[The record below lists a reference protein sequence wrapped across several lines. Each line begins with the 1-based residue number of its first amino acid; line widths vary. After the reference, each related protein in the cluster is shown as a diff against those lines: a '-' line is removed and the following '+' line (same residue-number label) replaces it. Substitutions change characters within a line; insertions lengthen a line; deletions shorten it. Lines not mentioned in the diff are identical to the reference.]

1 MCVFNGQI
9 LGANA
14 DGIFIHSGNK
24 DNEENIEAYFEL
36 PSFNYESARQK
47 SFRRVYLDGLTEG
60 NLVVTAIIDGVNG
73 ESFEIEALGRL
84 AETQYVFPMSREDRG
99 VNLALRI
106 ANKEGADFSI
116 NSISAT
122 LVFSNTLPQG
132 YSAIGR
138 VKITAP
144 EYEVTANVC

>member
-1 MCVFNGQI
+1 M
-9 LGANA
+9 
-14 DGIFIHSGNK
+14 
-24 DNEENIEAYFEL
+24 
-36 PSFNYESARQK
+36 
-47 SFRRVYLDGLTEG
+47 TEG
-60 NLVVTAIIDGVNG
+60 NLIVTAIRDVVDG
-73 ESFEIEALGRL
+73 ESIAIEALGRL

-106 ANKEGADFSI
+106 ANKDGADFSI

-138 VKITAP
+138 IKITAP